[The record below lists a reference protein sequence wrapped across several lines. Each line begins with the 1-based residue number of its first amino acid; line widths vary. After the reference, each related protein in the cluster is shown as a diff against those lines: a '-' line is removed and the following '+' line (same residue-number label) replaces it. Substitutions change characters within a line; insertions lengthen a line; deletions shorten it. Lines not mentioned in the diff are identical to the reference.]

1 MTIIRYHD
9 SIKEYQVGNRTG
21 TELNLGGYI
30 MATHFSELN
39 SLIDFLYHNNDVIG
53 DTKVTSIHKGIFNE
67 YEGYQYCIG
76 IKIVTLPK
84 FKNKQFM
91 WDTNSAYICDFLPDK
106 DLTEKKEK
114 EFIIDGLQDIFASAL
129 D

>member
-1 MTIIRYHD
+1 
-9 SIKEYQVGNRTG
+9 
-21 TELNLGGYI
+21 

-39 SLIDFLYHNNDVIG
+39 SLFDFLNHNKDGIG
-53 DTKVTSIHKGIFNE
+53 DTKVTSIHKGSFNDTT
-67 YEGYQYCIG
+67 GYQYCIG

-91 WDTNSAYICDFLPDK
+91 WDTNSTYICDFLPDK
-106 DLTEKKEK
+106 DLTKKEEK

>member
-1 MTIIRYHD
+1 MTIDKYHD
-9 SIKEYQVGNRTG
+9 TIKEYQDGNRTE
-21 TELNLGGYI
+21 TAFNLGGYI
-30 MATHFSELN
+30 MAAHFSELN

-53 DTKVTSIHKGIFNE
+53 DAKVTSIHKGSFNE

-91 WDTNSAYICDFLPDK
+91 WDTNSSFICDFLPDK
-106 DLTEKKEK
+106 DLTKKE
-114 EFIIDGLQDIFASAL
+114 EQRFIIDGLQDIFASTL